1 MKKGKQ
7 IFELNI
13 LVGLPGSGKTYFAKN
28 NYEKPEYSHNGK
40 CIINVE
46 DYKELPLAQA
56 VNKACDN
63 SDIKSYCGELFG
75 CAPYNIVYLCVDGL
89 FTTKD
94 VIKELIK
101 EIVGYININC
111 AKLSYADSND
121 YLIRVVIHQWNKD
134 IEACIHNDR
143 MRIKNNERTQS
154 SENTIKNIP
163 YDNINKR
170 DFETILSI
178 DSVNIVKHKVKYITN
193 YNLIFE
199 PLIGIDRNHSYGGH
213 TYNHNVPVKTKYMY
227 SEEWSGG
234 GDYGTCWGSG
244 GKISPETPNNFDEF
258 DNLIFQ
264 LCPTLSFINYKKL
277 LNECVDVETTQE
289 YDYYGGCEIKNRW
302 RCDMKKLYDMLKSL
316 KIITDYS
323 ERFEN

>member
-1 MKKGKQ
+1 MKKNNTQ

-13 LVGLPGSGKTYFAKN
+13 LMGLPGSGKTYFAKN
-28 NYEKPEYSHNGK
+28 NYEEPKFSHNGK

-46 DYKELPLAQA
+46 AYKELPLAQA

-63 SDIKSYCGELFG
+63 SDMKAYCGELFG
-75 CAPYNIVYLCVDGL
+75 CAPYNTVYACIDGL

-111 AKLSYADSND
+111 AKISYVDSND
-121 YLIRVVIHQWNKD
+121 YLIRVVIHRWDRD
-134 IEACIHNDR
+134 IETCIHNDK
-143 MRIKNNERTQS
+143 MRIKNNERIQS
-154 SENTIKNIP
+154 SETTIKNIP

-170 DFETILSI
+170 DFESILNI
-178 DSVNIVKHKVKYITN
+178 DNISIVKHQVKYITN

-199 PLIGIDRNHSYGGH
+199 PLIGKDRNRCYGGH
-213 TYNHNVPVKTKYMY
+213 THNYDVPGKTKYMY

-234 GDYGTCWGSG
+234 GDYSSCWGSG
-244 GKISPETPNNFDEF
+244 TISPEKPNNFDEF
-258 DNLIFQ
+258 DNLIIQ

-277 LNECVDVETTQE
+277 WNECVDVEETQE

-302 RCDMKKLYDMLKSL
+302 RCDMEKLYGMLKSL
-316 KIITDYS
+316 NIITDYD
-323 ERFEN
+323 